1 LQSAKHKPARFN
13 LAEKLAFRLYDVG
26 WELAI
31 PALRLS
37 RRLNEGLDWRTL
49 QHNVEPAELWIHA
62 ASAGES
68 YLALALV
75 KNLPLV
81 RPLRIMMTSGTT
93 QGMEILQRA
102 INEITSYAKGSNIFA
117 AYFPF
122 DKPTIMEKAVK
133 SMQPR
138 VTVFLESEIW
148 PGLFAALRR
157 HHCKILI
164 VNGRMTRKSL
174 TRYLIWPSFWHKLRP
189 HKILAISETDSK
201 NFSRLFGRECVGVMR
216 NMKFDQIGNTESGSH
231 SENPLEKIISPDRA
245 FVVLGSVRREEEA
258 RVEKIIVDIL
268 QRQPRTVIGLFP
280 RHIHRI
286 RRWEKALEHMAIPWV
301 LRSRAKKQVSQG
313 TVILWDTFGELTMA
327 YALARAAF
335 VGGSLAPLGGQNFL
349 EAVLSGVVPV
359 IGPSWDDFAWV
370 GHEILDNGLVR
381 QATDWR
387 EVADVLVG
395 DLKEPKSHKAVRKD
409 ALDYVKDHQGGT
421 QKACELI
428 VESLAQIP

>member
-1 LQSAKHKPARFN
+1 MQSAKHKPARFN

-37 RRLNEGLDWRTL
+37 RRLNEGVDWRTL
-49 QHNVEPAELWIHA
+49 RHNVEPAELWIHA

-75 KNLPLV
+75 KNLLLV

-157 HHCKILI
+157 HHSKILI

-174 TRYLIWPSFWHKLRP
+174 TRYLIWPSFWHTLRP
-189 HKILAISETDSK
+189 HKILAISETDAK
-201 NFSRLFGRECVGVMR
+201 NFSRLFGKKCVGVMR

-231 SENPLEKIISPDRA
+231 SKNPLEKILSLDRA
-245 FVVLGSVRREEEA
+245 FVILGSVRREEET
-258 RVEKIIVDIL
+258 RVERIIVDIL

-395 DLKEPKSHKAVRKD
+395 DLKEPKSHKAVREA

-421 QKACELI
+421 QKAFRLI
-428 VESLAQIP
+428 VKYLD